1 MALVCFVNKG
11 SSLAQLTNS
20 KEIDCTGGIGQYKCT
35 GKIRPMMNIDQMYI
49 QGAGKTLPHSSGLL
63 NPTAAQIK
71 RYVEN
76 TFGRADKY
84 TL

>member
-1 MALVCFVNKG
+1 
-11 SSLAQLTNS
+11 
-20 KEIDCTGGIGQYKCT
+20 
-35 GKIRPMMNIDQMYI
+35 MMNINQFYV
-49 QGAGKTLPHSSGLL
+49 QAGGKTLPHSSGLL

-84 TL
+84 SLRRFQTDKFFLPIEFGCGPMISTDYKEKIGGMRFPD